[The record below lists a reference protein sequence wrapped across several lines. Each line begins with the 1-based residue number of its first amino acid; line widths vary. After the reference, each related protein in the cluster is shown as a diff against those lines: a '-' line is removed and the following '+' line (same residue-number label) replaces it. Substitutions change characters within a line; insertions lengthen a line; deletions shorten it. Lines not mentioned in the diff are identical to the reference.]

1 MDELIRTLAVYALP
15 VLFALTMHD
24 AAQAFAAR
32 HFGDN
37 TAHAAGRTTFNPLAH
52 IDPLGTIVIPI
63 AMFLMTSF
71 VFGYA
76 KPLPLNYGQMR
87 NPKRDMAWVAL
98 SGPGANFVMALIW
111 LVLLVLLTHF
121 QVQESFPLLV
131 AKAGVQVNLWL
142 MAFNLLPIPS
152 MDGGRV
158 LFSILPNKLAIKYA
172 RLEPY
177 GFIIL
182 LVLIMLPQL
191 TSGPSIIGIW
201 LTVIG
206 GLADFL
212 LRLIVSPLAILLS

>member
-1 MDELIRTLAVYALP
+1 MDELIRNLAVYALP

-24 AAQAFAAR
+24 AAQAFVAKR
-32 HFGDN
+32 FGDN

-52 IDPLGTIVIPI
+52 IDPIGTIVIPVV
-63 AMFLMTSF
+63 MYLTVHF

-76 KPLPLNYGQMR
+76 KPLPINYGQMR

-98 SGPGANFVMALIW
+98 SGPGANFLMALIW
-111 LVLLVLLTHF
+111 LLIAIFLDYF
-121 QVQESFPLLV
+121 GVQERFPHLV
-131 AKAGVQVNLWL
+131 ANAGVQTNLWL

-158 LFSILPNKLAIKYA
+158 LFSILPHKAAFQFA

-182 LVLIMLPQL
+182 LALIFLK
-191 TSGPSIIGIW
+191 
-201 LTVIG
+201 VIG
-206 GLADFL
+206 YWLFWVGVIANLLLHLIVYPLNFL
-212 LRLIVSPLAILLS
+212 LT

>member
-1 MDELIRTLAVYALP
+1 MDELIRNLAVFALP

-24 AAQAFAAR
+24 AAQAFVAR

-37 TAHAAGRTTFNPLAH
+37 TAHAAGRTTLNPLAH
-52 IDPLGTIVIPI
+52 IDPIGTIVIPA
-63 AMFLMTSF
+63 AMYLLSGF

-98 SGPGANFVMALIW
+98 SGPAANFVMALIW
-111 LVLLVLLTHF
+111 LIILILLTHF
-121 QVQESFPLLV
+121 QVEEEFPRLV
-131 AKAGVQVNLWL
+131 AKAGVQTNLWL

-158 LFSILPNKLAIKYA
+158 VFSMLPHNLAFKYA

-182 LVLIMLPQL
+182 LVLILVHAI
-191 TSGPSIIGIW
+191 GPW
-201 LTVIG
+201 LYWIG
-206 GLADFL
+206 GIAQL
-212 LRLIVSPLAILLS
+212 LLSVIVSPLNVLLS

>member
-1 MDELIRTLAVYALP
+1 MDELIRNLAVYALP

-24 AAQAFAAR
+24 AAQAFVAK

-52 IDPLGTIVIPI
+52 IDPIGTIVIP
-63 AMFLMTSF
+63 AVMYLMSGF

-87 NPKRDMAWVAL
+87 HPKRDMAWVAL
-98 SGPGANFVMALIW
+98 SGPAANFVMALMWYVIAIF
-111 LVLLVLLTHF
+111 LQYF
-121 QVQESFPLLV
+121 GVQEDFPNLV
-131 AKAGVQVNLWL
+131 AKAGVQTNLWL

-158 LFSILPNKLAIKYA
+158 VFSLLPHKAAFKYA

-182 LVLIMLPQL
+182 LALIFLHAIGPWLYYVGMVADRLLHLILLPL
-191 TSGPSIIGIW
+191 
-201 LTVIG
+201 
-206 GLADFL
+206 FL
-212 LRLIVSPLAILLS
+212 LLS

>member
-1 MDELIRTLAVYALP
+1 MDELIRNLAVYALP

-24 AAQAFAAR
+24 AAQAFVAK

-52 IDPLGTIVIPI
+52 IDPIGTIVIP
-63 AMFLMTSF
+63 AVMYLMSGF

-87 NPKRDMAWVAL
+87 HPKRDMAWVAL
-98 SGPGANFVMALIW
+98 SGPAANFVMALMWYVIAIF
-111 LVLLVLLTHF
+111 LQYF
-121 QVQESFPLLV
+121 GVQEDFPNLV
-131 AKAGVQVNLWL
+131 AKAGVQTNLWL

-158 LFSILPNKLAIKYA
+158 VFSLLPHKAAFKYA

-182 LVLIMLPQL
+182 LALIFLHAIGPWLYYVGMIAERLLHLILLPL
-191 TSGPSIIGIW
+191 
-201 LTVIG
+201 
-206 GLADFL
+206 FL
-212 LRLIVSPLAILLS
+212 LLS

>member
-1 MDELIRTLAVYALP
+1 MDELIRNLAVYALP

-24 AAQAFAAR
+24 AAQAFVAR

-37 TAHAAGRTTFNPLAH
+37 TAHAAGRTTLNPLAH
-52 IDPLGTIVIPI
+52 IDPLGTVVIPAI
-63 AMFLMTSF
+63 MYVTVGF

-76 KPLPLNYGQMR
+76 KPLPMNYGQMR

-98 SGPGANFVMALIW
+98 SGPAANFVMALMW
-111 LVLLVLLTHF
+111 MVLAVLLQYFHVD
-121 QVQESFPLLV
+121 ESFPNLV
-131 AKAGVQVNLWL
+131 ASAGVKTNLWL

-158 LFSILPNKLAIKYA
+158 LFAVLPHKLAYQYA

-182 LVLIMLPQL
+182 LVLILLKIVQVWLGIVWGVGQQL
-191 TSGPSIIGIW
+191 LEWIVTP
-201 LTVIG
+201 
-206 GLADFL
+206 
-212 LRLIVSPLAILLS
+212 LIILLS

>member
-1 MDELIRTLAVYALP
+1 MDELIRNLAVYALP

-24 AAQAFAAR
+24 AAQAFVAKR
-32 HFGDN
+32 FGDN

-52 IDPLGTIVIPI
+52 IDPIGTIVIPVV
-63 AMFLMTSF
+63 MYLTVHF

-76 KPLPLNYGQMR
+76 KPLPINYGQMR

-98 SGPGANFVMALIW
+98 SGPGANFLMALLW
-111 LVLLVLLTHF
+111 
-121 QVQESFPLLV
+121 LLV
-131 AKAGVQVNLWL
+131 AIFLDYFNVQERFPHLVANAGVQTNLWL

-158 LFSILPNKLAIKYA
+158 LFSLLPHKAAFQFA

-182 LVLIMLPQL
+182 LALIFLK
-191 TSGPSIIGIW
+191 
-201 LTVIG
+201 VIG
-206 GLADFL
+206 YWLYWVGIVANVLLHLIVYPLNFL
-212 LRLIVSPLAILLS
+212 LT